1 MDFGLGGLGHDGGI
15 GDHGLEHCWHSP
27 ILRLSMPN
35 FYHSHHFYFDQ
46 YGIFLMDEVNLMTI
60 LEVDFEVQIYSKNWK
75 VWNSICHLILKTNP
89 GKIKKKI
96 VIVIAVLKF
105 RANVSWSHKQKYCN
119 FIKLMATLCF
129 FYTLVQYMNICVWFV
144 LRSWGLGFFVTTQEI
159 ALDCR

>member
-60 LEVDFEVQIYSKNWK
+60 LLKDFEVQIYSKNWK

-89 GKIKKKI
+89 GKKEENY
-96 VIVIAVLKF
+96 ALEF
-105 RANVSWSHKQKYCN
+105 E
-119 FIKLMATLCF
+119 
-129 FYTLVQYMNICVWFV
+129 
-144 LRSWGLGFFVTTQEI
+144 LRVDLSERKRNLSFDF
-159 ALDCR
+159 D